1 MDFRTREQQ
10 AAFERC
16 VGFLAEIIEKYSHVL
31 DFPSSCETNRQ
42 SWDRNTHQEAHK
54 DEKYSL
60 TGQSA
65 A

>member
-16 VGFLAEIIEKYSHVL
+16 VGFLAEMIDVL

-42 SWDRNTHQEAHK
+42 SWDRNTRQEAHK

-60 TGQSA
+60 TDQSVA
-65 A
+65 